1 MKLIKSDFSSW
12 MYHHSFWWRYYF
24 DNKGDDARFNNP
36 KIYDNKI
43 GDNLVVVMFNG
54 NVALNKVIVH
64 GGLADRLKGI
74 TSVYKV
80 CKEMNKSFKIDHI
93 SPYKLNQFL
102 MPNEYDWYIE
112 HSEVEKAQN
121 TESHILD
128 DLNLKQDNK
137 YFYRRLKLLCRK
149 KRTLLIYSNAHIIS
163 DEEFRSLY
171 HELFRPSK
179 LLETA
184 IRDNLDKIGENYIS
198 ISYRFTHILGDPIDV
213 YIPELSQEEKDA
225 LIEKSILCIYQL
237 HSEYP
242 KLKIL
247 VNSDSVIFLDRVKLL
262 RLPYVYI
269 TPGTPVHIDQNLE
282 SDIISYL
289 KTFLDFYLISM
300 AQKVILV
307 KSEKMYNS
315 AFPRYAAIMG
325 NKDFSIMNI

>member
-1 MKLIKSDFSSW
+1 M
-12 MYHHSFWWRYYF
+12 
-24 DNKGDDARFNNP
+24 
-36 KIYDNKI
+36 
-43 GDNLVVVMFNG
+43 
-54 NVALNKVIVH
+54 
-64 GGLADRLKGI
+64 
-74 TSVYKV
+74 
-80 CKEMNKSFKIDHI
+80 
-93 SPYKLNQFL
+93 
-102 MPNEYDWYIE
+102 
-112 HSEVEKAQN
+112 
-121 TESHILD
+121 
-128 DLNLKQDNK
+128 
-137 YFYRRLKLLCRK
+137 LCRK

-262 RLPYVYI
+262 QLPYVYI

-300 AQKVILV
+300 AQKIILV

-325 NKDFSIMNI
+325 NKDFSILNI